1 MSKEMTINDYL
12 VSIQK
17 QLKAPKGQRNTFG
30 KYNYRSN
37 EDILEAVKPIATA
50 LGCSVIQQDE
60 LVELCGSVYVKATTT
75 LISESGQLSASAY
88 AKEALSQAGMS
99 AAMLTGSSSSYARKY
114 SANGLFAIDDSDS
127 EVDAQDAKKVRPVL
141 NSKHPH
147 WKAIATRLG
156 ADITIEKVKESYDMT
171 AAAEKSLIKL
181 SQSNGK

>member
-1 MSKEMTINDYL
+1 MSKEMTINDCL

-17 QLKAPKGQRNTFG
+17 QLKAPKGQRNSFG

-37 EDILEAVKPIATA
+37 EDILEAVKPLATA

-75 LISESGQLSASAY
+75 LISESGQFSASAY

-114 SANGLFAIDDSDS
+114 SANGLFAIDDSHN
-127 EVDAQDAKKVRPVL
+127 EVDAQDTKKVKPVL

-147 WKAIATRLG
+147 WKAIAMRLG
-156 ADITIEKVKESYDMT
+156 ADITIEKVRESYDMT